1 MKESLYRTIRLLEEA
16 NGPVSGEVLAE
27 QLGVTRAAIWKQIQ
41 ELREQGYEIEA
52 SQKEGYRLVHNSDR
66 LLPYEVKKHLKT
78 HAIGQHIHY
87 LPTTPSTND
96 VARWM
101 ASGGTLAELHG
112 TVVIAE
118 EQTGG
123 VGRLGRAWVSPEGG
137 VWITIILT
145 PAIPIDHVFMI
156 TMVGA
161 VAVARA
167 IRREFDLG
175 AMIKWPNDVYIG
187 DKKVAGLLLELA
199 AEADTIHYCLLGIG
213 IDVNIDPSELSPG
226 LQRTITTIQAEL
238 EHEVD
243 RAKFLARLLREFER
257 HYDLLEAREYD
268 AILREWRSMSCTLDQ
283 HVHVNTLTKSF
294 QGEAIDIDEYGAL
307 LIRKENGR
315 VERVIAGDLSH
326 T

>member
-16 NGPVSGEVLAE
+16 DGPVSGEVLAE
-27 QLGVTRAAIWKQIQ
+27 RLGVSRAAVWKQIQ
-41 ELREQGYEIEA
+41 ELREQGYDILA
-52 SQKEGYRLVHNSDR
+52 SQKDGYTLVQSSGR
-66 LLPYEVKKHLKT
+66 LLPYQVKKHLKT
-78 HAIGQHIHY
+78 RVIGQHITY

-96 VARWM
+96 VARWL
-101 ASGGTLAELHG
+101 AIGGDPAALHG

-137 VWITIILT
+137 IWITIILT
-145 PAIPIDHVFMI
+145 PTIPIDHVFMI

-167 IRREFDLG
+167 IRRDFGLG

-187 DKKVAGLLLELA
+187 DKKVAGVLLELA

-213 IDVNIDPSELSPG
+213 IDANFDPAVLSPD
-226 LQRTITTIQAEL
+226 LQRAVTTLRAEL

-243 RAKFLARLLREFER
+243 RAELLARLLRDFER
-257 HYDLLEAREYD
+257 HYDLLEAQEYD
-268 AILREWRSMSCTLDQ
+268 AILREWKSMSSTLDQ

-294 QGEAIDIDEYGAL
+294 DGEAIDIDEYGAL
-307 LIRKENGR
+307 LVRKENGR
-315 VERVIAGDLSH
+315 IERVIAGDLFH

>member
-27 QLGVTRAAIWKQIQ
+27 RLGVTRAAVWKHIQ
-41 ELREQGYEIEA
+41 ELREQGYEILA
-52 SQKEGYRLVHNSDR
+52 SQKDGYTLAQSSPR

-78 HAIGQHIHY
+78 RVIGQQITY

-96 VARWM
+96 VARWL
-101 ASGGTLAELHG
+101 AVGGDPAALHG

-137 VWITIILT
+137 IWITIILT
-145 PAIPIDHVFMI
+145 PTIPIDHVFMI

-167 IRREFDLG
+167 IRRDFGLG

-187 DKKVAGLLLELA
+187 DKKVAGVLLELA

-213 IDVNIDPSELSPG
+213 IDANFDPSVLSAD
-226 LQRTITTIQAEL
+226 LQQGVTTLRAEL

-243 RAKFLARLLREFER
+243 RAKLLARLLRDFER
-257 HYDLLEAREYD
+257 HYDLLESQEYD
-268 AILREWRSMSCTLDQ
+268 AILREWKSMSCTLDQ

-294 QGEAIDIDEYGAL
+294 DGEAIDIDEYGAL
-307 LIRKENGR
+307 LVRKENGR
-315 VERVIAGDLSH
+315 VERVIAGDLFH

>member
-27 QLGVTRAAIWKQIQ
+27 RLGVTRAAVWKQIQ
-41 ELREQGYEIEA
+41 ELREQGYAILA
-52 SQKEGYRLVHNSDR
+52 SQKDGYTLVQSSGR

-78 HAIGQHIHY
+78 RVIGQQITY

-96 VARWM
+96 VARWL
-101 ASGGTLAELHG
+101 AVGGDPAALHG

-137 VWITIILT
+137 IWITIILT
-145 PAIPIDHVFMI
+145 PTIPIDHVFMI

-167 IRREFDLG
+167 IRRDFGLG

-187 DKKVAGLLLELA
+187 DKKVAGILLELA

-213 IDVNIDPSELSPG
+213 IDANFDPSVLSPD
-226 LQRTITTIQAEL
+226 LQRGVTTLRAEL

-243 RAKFLARLLREFER
+243 RAKFLARLLRDFER
-257 HYDLLEAREYD
+257 HYNLLEAQEYD
-268 AILREWRSMSCTLDQ
+268 AILREWKSMSCTLDQ

-294 QGEAIDIDEYGAL
+294 DGEAIDIDEYGAL
-307 LIRKENGR
+307 LVRKENGR
-315 VERVIAGDLSH
+315 VERVIAGDLFH

>member
-27 QLGVTRAAIWKQIQ
+27 RLGVTRAAVWKQIQ
-41 ELREQGYEIEA
+41 ELREQGYEILA
-52 SQKEGYRLVHNSDR
+52 SQKDGYTLAQSSGR
-66 LLPYEVKKHLKT
+66 LLPYQVKKHLKT
-78 HAIGQHIHY
+78 RVIGQHITY

-96 VARWM
+96 VARWL
-101 ASGGTLAELHG
+101 AIGGDPAALHG

-137 VWITIILT
+137 IWITIILT
-145 PAIPIDHVFMI
+145 PTIPIDHVFMI

-167 IRREFDLG
+167 IRRDFGLG

-187 DKKVAGLLLELA
+187 DKKVAGVLLELA

-213 IDVNIDPSELSPG
+213 IDANFDPAVLSPD
-226 LQRTITTIQAEL
+226 LQRAVTTLRAEL
-238 EHEVD
+238 EQEVD
-243 RAKFLARLLREFER
+243 RAKLLARLLRDFER
-257 HYDLLEAREYD
+257 HYDLLEAQEYD
-268 AILREWRSMSCTLDQ
+268 AILREWKSMSSTLDQ

-294 QGEAIDIDEYGAL
+294 DGEAIDIDEYGAL
-307 LIRKENGR
+307 LVRKENGR
-315 VERVIAGDLSH
+315 IERVIAGDLFH

>member
-16 NGPVSGEVLAE
+16 DGPVSGEVLAE
-27 QLGVTRAAIWKQIQ
+27 QLGVTRAAVWKQIQ
-41 ELREQGYEIEA
+41 ELRGQGYRIE
-52 SQKEGYRLVHNSDR
+52 SSRKDGYRLVGGSER
-66 LLPYEVKKHLKT
+66 LLPYEIKKHLKT
-78 HAIGQHIHY
+78 RVIGQTIRY

-96 VARWM
+96 VARWL
-101 ASGGTLAELHG
+101 ASGSDHAALHG

-137 VWITIILT
+137 IWITIILR
-145 PAIPIDHVFMI
+145 PAIPVDHVFMI

-167 IRREFDLG
+167 IRRDIGLG

-187 DKKVAGLLLELA
+187 DKKVAGLLLELE

-213 IDVNIDPSELSPG
+213 IDANFDPSVLSPD
-226 LQRTITTIQAEL
+226 LQRAVTTLRAEL

-243 RAKFLARLLREFER
+243 RPRLLARILREFER
-257 HYDLLEAREYD
+257 HYDLLEAQEYD
-268 AILREWRSMSCTLDQ
+268 AILREWRSLSCTLDQ
-283 HVHVNTLTKSF
+283 HVHVKTLTKTF
-294 QGEAIDIDEYGAL
+294 DGDAIDIDEYGAL
-307 LIRKENGR
+307 LVRKENGR
-315 VERVIAGDLSH
+315 VERVIAGDLFQ

>member
-1 MKESLYRTIRLLEEA
+1 MKESLYRLIRLLEEA
-16 NGPVSGEVLAE
+16 DGPISGEVLAE
-27 QLGVTRAAIWKQIQ
+27 RLGVTRAAVWKQIQ
-41 ELREQGYEIEA
+41 ELREQGYEIHS
-52 SQKEGYRLVHNSDR
+52 SQKEGYRLVRRSER

-78 HAIGQHIHY
+78 RVIGQHIHY

-96 VARWM
+96 VARWL
-101 ASGGTLAELHG
+101 ASGGARAELHG

-137 VWITIILT
+137 IWITIILT
-145 PAIPIDHVFMI
+145 PRVPIDHVFMI
-156 TMVGA
+156 TMAGA
-161 VAVARA
+161 VAIARA

-175 AMIKWPNDVYIG
+175 AMIKWPNDIYIG

-213 IDVNIDPSELSPG
+213 IDVNIDPSQLSPG
-226 LQRTITTIQAEL
+226 LQRAVTTIQAEL

-257 HYDLLEAREYD
+257 HYDLLESQEYD
-268 AILREWRSMSCTLDQ
+268 TILREWRSMSCTLDQ

-315 VERVIAGDLSH
+315 VERVIAGDLFH
-326 T
+326 A